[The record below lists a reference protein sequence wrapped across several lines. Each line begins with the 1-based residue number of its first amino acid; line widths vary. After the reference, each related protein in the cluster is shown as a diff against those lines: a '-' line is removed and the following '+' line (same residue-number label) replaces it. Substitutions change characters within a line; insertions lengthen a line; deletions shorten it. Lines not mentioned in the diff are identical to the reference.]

1 MLRARRH
8 YHHMVRGHA
17 GRFRSL
23 SCEASAGYRCL
34 RIPARSHP
42 WASTHRDVTFN
53 LTTPSWTSA
62 TADGGTYSLVA
73 IGVDTHKHVY
83 VAVALDELGGRLG
96 ELTVATDRGGAEQ
109 LERWAV
115 SHGRILAFGVEGTG
129 SYGAGVTSYL
139 QRQGHRVIEVNRPDR
154 RERRMNGKSDAL
166 DAENAARAV
175 LSGRATATPKTAD
188 GQIEM
193 LRQIKIAKDT
203 AVKART
209 QAMVTLKTLVVTA
222 PPELREQLDGL
233 PRMALIERCAG
244 LRPGSMTT
252 PLAATKHAL
261 RSLARRW
268 QQLQLEIKEHE
279 RYLTT
284 ITGVIAP
291 AMVAAF
297 GIGPDTA
304 AEMLIVAGD
313 NPERVRSEP
322 AWAKLCGVC
331 PVPASSGM
339 TSRHRLNRGGHR
351 QANSALYRTVIVRL
365 RFHQPTI
372 DYVARRTAQGKT
384 KAEIIRCLK
393 RYVAR
398 EVWAYLHPERHAAP
412 APELAA

>member
-1 MLRARRH
+1 MSSIAQQARARK
-8 YHHMVRGHA
+8 V
-17 GRFRSL
+17 
-23 SCEASAGYRCL
+23 
-34 RIPARSHP
+34 
-42 WASTHRDVTFN
+42 V
-53 LTTPSWTSA
+53 
-62 TADGGTYSLVA
+62 
-73 IGVDTHKHVY
+73 IGVDTHKHIH

-96 ELTVATDRGGAEQ
+96 ELTVATDRGGADQ

-115 SHGRILAFGVEGTG
+115 SHGQVLAFGIEGTA

-139 QRQGHRVIEVNRPDR
+139 RRQGHRVIEVNRPDR

-175 LSGRATATPKTAD
+175 LSGRATATPRVAD
-188 GQIEM
+188 GQVEM
-193 LRQIKIAKDT
+193 IRQIKIAKDT

-209 QAMVTLKTLVVTA
+209 QAIVTLKTLIVTA
-222 PPELREQLDGL
+222 PPELREELDGL
-233 PRMALIERCAG
+233 PKMALIERCAG
-244 LRPGSMTT
+244 LRPGPMIS

-261 RSLARRW
+261 RGLARRW
-268 QQLQLEIKEHE
+268 QQLQVEIKEHE
-279 RYLTT
+279 RHLAALTEA
-284 ITGVIAP
+284 VAP

-313 NPERVRSEP
+313 NPDRIRSEP

-331 PVPASSGM
+331 PIPASSGK
-339 TSRHRLNRGGHR
+339 TNRYRLNRGGHR

-372 DYVARRTAQGKT
+372 DYVARRTAAGKT

-398 EVWAYLHPERHAAP
+398 EIWGYLHPERHQAP
-412 APELAA
+412 VPELAA